1 MPPLVT
7 ATAIECLFVAL
18 NRPLL
23 LLTDLS
29 SPSIADELSTI
40 LMSLGCTQKD
50 VKHFIDGNI
59 EKLVIKRFVDSL
71 NKNFPSRPFHFESWL
86 RRSRFFAL
94 HCLIRQ
100 SQLQQQ
106 KSFYRLR
113 GLIKNSLIFFWGR

>member
-71 NKNFPSRPFHFESWL
+71 NKKFSSRPFHFESWL
-86 RRSRFFAL
+86 KRSHSL
-94 HCLIRQ
+94 HCTA
-100 SQLQQQ
+100 
-106 KSFYRLR
+106 SFVNRNCSNKKVFI
-113 GLIKNSLIFFWGR
+113 GFED